1 MNFRGRFGRAALC
14 PIIHRMRRL
23 PITAIAILVALCLA
37 APLRADQNDARLDDL
52 FHRLLEAPGPGEAQV
67 LEGQIWRIWIESD
80 DGAVRGLMEQG
91 VDAMSRGDYVHALN
105 KFDQMVV
112 VAPDFAEGWNKRAT
126 VHYLMGHYDD
136 SLADIAKTLELEP
149 RHFGA
154 LAGQGL
160 VYVKLEDE
168 KRALK
173 AFEAA
178 LAIHPNLTSAALNA
192 AHLRKILHDREI

>member
-1 MNFRGRFGRAALC
+1 
-14 PIIHRMRRL
+14 MRSL

-37 APLRADQNDARLDDL
+37 APLRADQTDARLDDL
-52 FHRLLEAPGPGEAQV
+52 FHRLLEAPAPGEAQLV
-67 LEGQIWRIWIESD
+67 EGQIWRIWIESD
-80 DGAVRGLMEQG
+80 DGAVRGLMQQG
-91 VDAMSRGDYVHALN
+91 VAAMSRGDYAHALS

-112 VAPDFAEGWNKRAT
+112 IAPDFAEGWNKRAT
-126 VHYLMGHYDD
+126 VHYLMGSYAD

-154 LAGQGL
+154 LSGKGL

-178 LAIHPNLTSAALNA
+178 LAIHPNLTSAAVNA
-192 AHLRKILHDREI
+192 AHLRKILKDREI